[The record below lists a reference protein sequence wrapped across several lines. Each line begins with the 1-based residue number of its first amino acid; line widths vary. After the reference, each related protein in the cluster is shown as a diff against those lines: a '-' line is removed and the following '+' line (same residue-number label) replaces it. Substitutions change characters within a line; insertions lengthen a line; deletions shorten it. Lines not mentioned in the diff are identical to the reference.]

1 MENESIGCGT
11 SSREPWLQTVA
22 EVFKGFLQKRKAEL
36 FRRMGR
42 SLFDI
47 LEDSSFA
54 RKFTNRPKAV
64 RAVPARMKL
73 GYGIIL
79 DTLI

>member
-1 MENESIGCGT
+1 MAVGLAQ
-11 SSREPWLQTVA
+11 RELWLQTVA

-36 FRRMGR
+36 FRRMGK

-47 LEDSSFA
+47 LEDRNFG
-54 RKFTNRPKAV
+54 RKFTNRPKAA
-64 RAVPARMKL
+64 RAVPARMKP
-73 GYGIIL
+73 GYGIIV